1 MVIGDTTVSLA
12 ELLERYDAEHDLL
25 RQLVISEEDRAQF
38 TAGKSSGE
46 YRWFRSLNIVC
57 IEKGAEASA
66 QRLIVIS
73 CTA

>member
-38 TAGKSSGE
+38 TACKSSGK
-46 YRWFRSLNIVC
+46 YRWFRSPNVVC
-57 IEKGAEASA
+57 IEKAR
-66 QRLIVIS
+66 RLRHPS
-73 CTA
+73 